1 MIYNISSKNR
11 WLHLIFALLS
21 SALFLSLLTC
31 IDAFS
36 TNSRR
41 AARVQREIIHEL
53 PSFSF
58 QTASTAS
65 ATSLWAT
72 GINSNG
78 VNGEQEVPATPSSS
92 PTNTKNRIKKSRL
105 LPKQAYYIYTE
116 YARRL
121 WTETNPDARK
131 KVANDKIKG
140 VIRNMQQIVG
150 SDEYAKFSDGSL
162 EAKNNLLFACDQML
176 SHLPN
181 ALPELTET
189 KSEEPSKA
197 VAVASTAENAVA
209 SSAENEV
216 PQTKKKSRSVLFGVI
231 MGAVVACWVFSGHY
245 IFTGIFTLMTILG
258 QLEYYR
264 MVMNTGVYPA
274 RRISVVG
281 ACSMFLTVR
290 PNKMSNVASTI
301 REGNLSTTV
310 STHFLLFHRH
320 CLHQNSI
327 KYVSQYLDYGPWFG
341 FLP

>member
-1 MIYNISSKNR
+1 MVQISSKNR
-11 WLHLIFALLS
+11 WLHFLISALLS
-21 SALFLSLLTC
+21 SALFLSLLTSV
-31 IDAFS
+31 DAFS

-41 AARVQREIIHEL
+41 AARVKREIIHEI

-58 QTASTAS
+58 QTPTTTS

-72 GINSNG
+72 PGINTNE
-78 VNGEQEVPATPSSS
+78 VNGEQEVPVDPSSS

-162 EAKNNLLFACDQML
+162 EAKNNLLFACDEML

-181 ALPELTET
+181 ALPEPEPELTET
-189 KSEEPSKA
+189 KSEDPSKA
-197 VAVASTAENAVA
+197 VAVTVA
-209 SSAENEV
+209 SSTENEV
-216 PQTKKKSRSVLFGVI
+216 PQTKKKSRSVLFGAI

-245 IFTGIFTLMTILG
+245 IFTGVFTLMTILG

-290 PNKMSNVASTI
+290 PK
-301 REGNLSTTV
+301 
-310 STHFLLFHRH
+310 
-320 CLHQNSI
+320 QNGRM
-327 KYVSQYLDYGPWFG
+327 LRP
-341 FLP
+341 P